1 MNRLLLPST
10 NPPTQGQARR
20 KKSNTLAELH
30 KKMINSNFATDR
42 GLFCKHRKEKIV
54 DVTVKKKLF
63 SLLGTKRCYTGN
75 EIPTVE

>member
-42 GLFCKHRKEKIV
+42 GLFCKHRKERIV
-54 DVTVKKKLF
+54 DVTVKKKF
-63 SLLGTKRCYTGN
+63 IFFTWYKALLYW
-75 EIPTVE
+75 

>member
-42 GLFCKHRKEKIV
+42 GLFCKHRKERIV
-54 DVTVKKKLF
+54 DVTVKKKIILF
-63 SLLGTKRCYTGN
+63 AWYKALLLVMKFLQ
-75 EIPTVE
+75 